1 MPAAKIPSAMGSGI
15 YRLFQPTQLTT
26 PQLSYLSRGWN
37 GLFTKNGT
45 GFEAIAWESNTHTH
59 TFHAFL
65 RFMIRNQWIPWS
77 HVIIAG
83 LSNTN
88 LDCHQLRHAI
98 ISAVPFEAQLNRPST
113 QY

>member
-59 TFHAFL
+59 T
-65 RFMIRNQWIPWS
+65 RFMPSCDSW
-77 HVIIAG
+77 
-83 LSNTN
+83 LETN
-88 LDCHQLRHAI
+88 GFHDHM
-98 ISAVPFEAQLNRPST
+98 
-113 QY
+113 